1 MTSWNDCK
9 DDEKVEAAL
18 RSLVA
23 TNLNLKNKEIFVLV
37 CWDIMNG
44 IYERLIVGFR
54 IMKFFVFVR

>member
-18 RSLVA
+18 RSVVA

-37 CWDIMNG
+37 CWDFQD
-44 IYERLIVGFR
+44 YEWNL
-54 IMKFFVFVR
+54 